1 MRTILLAGGSGTRLW
16 PILSFHFQ
24 PDFFRINIVDA
35 CETTII
41 CSDTSHRLENQ
52 GKIPLEMIEVQI
64 GEYLGEDDIIR
75 LNDHYGR

>member
-1 MRTILLAGGSGTRLW
+1 M
-16 PILSFHFQ
+16 
-24 PDFFRINIVDA
+24 
-35 CETTII
+35 